1 MVSVSK
7 LVLNCNWSSRAAVS
21 INNHTFLLESM
32 SSRPRKRCKTERR
45 SEAALRD
52 EFHCHANQCLH
63 NFFVRHNTHLQVD
76 CHSDPDL
83 HFDRYVDLIGNHFT
97 CCPHDPEVQ
106 RVMHQHFVS
115 GLPRLAVEIASF
127 FKHDVESTDPSA
139 LFSPDVLHVCIEA
152 DTDNNK
158 LSIISA
164 KVPRVDTTQWENIC
178 ALVLKKSE

>member
-1 MVSVSK
+1 
-7 LVLNCNWSSRAAVS
+7 
-21 INNHTFLLESM
+21 M

-63 NFFVRHNTHLQVD
+63 NFFVRHNTHIQVD

-83 HFDRYVDLIGNHFT
+83 HFDRYVDLIGEHFS
-97 CCPHDPEVQ
+97 CCPHDPTVQ
-106 RVMHQHFVS
+106 RVMHRHFVS

-127 FKHDVESTDPSA
+127 LKRDVESTDPSA

-152 DTDNNK
+152 NTDNNE
-158 LSIISA
+158 LSIVSA

-178 ALVLKKSE
+178 ALVLQRSDA